1 MKRVLIAL
9 AILMSIA
16 AVVARTRRR
25 PSAPPVSAEQASAEA
40 NEIAQRLATLDGY
53 PFDARYSEG
62 ARDQAVRLA
71 SLTRE
76 AYMYFASVF
85 PGIRP
90 RLIAT
95 FLTPADWKRGYGVPS
110 YYAPD
115 KRLRVAT
122 DDNPFW
128 QSFGRMARVA
138 SPFDAYP
145 KLKKT
150 YADENGALQMR
161 RFFDLIAV
169 HELAHAFEHQ
179 GGAVLPT
186 LWLKEIFA
194 NLALY
199 TFVATKQPSEL
210 ANLTTFPEAQTRI
223 AAFNL
228 MIRLRGYTTLDDFD
242 RHYPAGNPKAPMG
255 DENYGWY
262 QLRFILVARDLFH
275 ADGAS
280 ALERLWAFGLKE
292 AARVQSPEEY
302 YRQHGTLDG
311 WSAALLA
318 QDLEAELRSEVSSA
332 LYGAVADWPVTHGAS
347 AR

>member
-9 AILMSIA
+9 VILIS
-16 AVVARTRRR
+16 VATAFFGIRRRR
-25 PSAPPVSAEQASAEA
+25 PSAPPVSEAQASAEA
-40 NEIAQRLATLDGY
+40 NEIAKRLATLDGY
-53 PFDARYSEG
+53 SFDARYSEG
-62 ARDQAVRLA
+62 AHDQAVRLA
-71 SLTRE
+71 SLTCE
-76 AYMYFASVF
+76 AYLYFASLF
-85 PGIRP
+85 PGVRP

-110 YYAPD
+110 YYPPD
-115 KRLRVAT
+115 KRLRIAT

-128 QSFGRMARVA
+128 QSFGRIARVA
-138 SPFDAYP
+138 SPFGAYP

-150 YADENGALQMR
+150 YADENGILQMR

-275 ADGAS
+275 ADGAR

-292 AARVQSPEEY
+292 AARVQRPEEY
-302 YRQHGTLDG
+302 YQEHGNLDG
-311 WSAALLA
+311 WSAGMKSKDLA
-318 QDLEAELRSEVSSA
+318 GPLTSEVGGHLGQA
-332 LYGAVADWPVTHGAS
+332 IVNWH
-347 AR
+347 